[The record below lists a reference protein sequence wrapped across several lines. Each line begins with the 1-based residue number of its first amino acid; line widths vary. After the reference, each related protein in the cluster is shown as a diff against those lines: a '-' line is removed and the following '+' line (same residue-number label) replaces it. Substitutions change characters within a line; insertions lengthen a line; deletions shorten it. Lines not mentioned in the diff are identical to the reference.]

1 MMIPLPN
8 RTKINVSTNISIVCL
23 LATLCFVAH
32 FLHLREFGLYEDDYN
47 FVGLPINANFGELLR
62 LISGRFTGFVQGR
75 PLGFSL
81 SYLLSYK
88 GFNLGGLPGVY
99 ICGYLVNLSNV
110 LLFYWLLL
118 RLSQSFRLACLGG
131 LAFALF
137 PADTTATF
145 LTHSLG
151 LYCCVTFFLLAVHAY
166 ISNIKWLAY
175 LAIATS
181 VICYESCLILF
192 LAAPLLT
199 SRADRTIT
207 KKLIIHGS
215 IVALILATTIVLR
228 KLVGESRI
236 AELDTITAIG
246 TSLKNTL
253 LGPFVS
259 MGIYLYRPLYTIANL
274 RGELFILLP
283 ICGLLIWLITCKILA
298 TDSRENYNLY
308 QTEIIPRSQLW
319 LFGVVELFL
328 AYPLTIILKI
338 QEIDGRASRLHL
350 AAIIGASI
358 LCALFC
364 DRLLSTAKN
373 ISQQRAISIG
383 LATFFALLVGFG
395 LLVQQDYHL
404 AWSKQQTFW
413 TEVTKLCPDMQ
424 ERTAI
429 LVEQR
434 KLENP
439 TQIMAYSWSVP
450 VVLEHIYKF
459 PSKWKVIPRTYTL
472 YPEWENR
479 IDNPDRLPLS
489 KITEWLTFIPKQHP
503 GVVNTKDVIML
514 DVVDGKLTRRDRLTL
529 KSGITLNFKPRNP
542 QAKIDFPHQ
551 PLYPYLIKSKLTDAF
566 KI

>member
-1 MMIPLPN
+1 
-8 RTKINVSTNISIVCL
+8 
-23 LATLCFVAH
+23 
-32 FLHLREFGLYEDDYN
+32 
-47 FVGLPINANFGELLR
+47 
-62 LISGRFTGFVQGR
+62 
-75 PLGFSL
+75 
-81 SYLLSYK
+81 
-88 GFNLGGLPGVY
+88 
-99 ICGYLVNLSNV
+99 
-110 LLFYWLLL
+110 
-118 RLSQSFRLACLGG
+118 LGG

-308 QTEIIPRSQLW
+308 HTEIIPRSQLW